1 MSPDLVLV
9 AGPLAVLGQGL
20 QGLGDESHVVLVDV
34 EPQQP
39 QPARGAATHD
49 VQELQRL
56 THQVVVGFVVLA
68 PQEVLWSRAQEWDPD
83 PSLPTPLQLQSGGD
97 LGWGW
102 PWNLSPT
109 ASPAMNSSH
118 KLSTRD
124 GALHMG
130 KLRHK
135 AAGAKPGQIPALP
148 PAQPQS

>member
-39 QPARGAATHD
+39 QPARGAAAHD

-68 PQEVLWSRAQEWDPD
+68 PQEVLWSRAQEWGSD
-83 PSLPTPLQLQSGGD
+83 PSLPTPLQLQSEGI
-97 LGWGW
+97 W
-102 PWNLSPT
+102 
-109 ASPAMNSSH
+109 
-118 KLSTRD
+118 
-124 GALHMG
+124 
-130 KLRHK
+130 
-135 AAGAKPGQIPALP
+135 AGAGPGTSAP
-148 PAQPQS
+148 QP